1 MSIHQQPVHR
11 QFEIDPYGSVTQA
24 IRESLIDETPK
35 QARIIADFPILAKP
49 TSRGK
54 RLVYLDSAASSQK
67 PRAVIDALVRYY
79 ENDNANIH
87 RGVYELAAR
96 ATEQFEAA
104 RAKVARF
111 VNAAHT
117 EEIVWT
123 RNTTEA
129 INLVS
134 FSWGLQNLG
143 PGDAILTTQLEHHS
157 NLVPWQ
163 LLAAKTGAALRF
175 IPADADGVLVLDG
188 LDALLDGV
196 KLVALAHVSNTIG
209 SIAPLDTI
217 VARAHAAGAVVLV
230 DAAQS
235 VPHMPV
241 DVQALDVDFLA
252 ASGHKMCGPTGIGFL
267 YGKRALLEAMPPFL
281 TGGDMIKRVS
291 YERTSWNEVP
301 WKFEAGTSNIA
312 DAIALG
318 AAVDYLTEIG
328 MDWVREHERRI
339 VGYALERLEELSPRG
354 LAVYGPP
361 RDVERAG
368 VISFNLGDIHAHDL
382 ASILDIEGVC
392 VRAGHHCTMP
402 LMEKMGWPA
411 TARASFYLYNTEADV
426 DALIDAL
433 GKAAAVFHLP

>member
-1 MSIHQQPVHR
+1 MIATA
-11 QFEIDPYGSVTQA
+11 DA
-24 IRESLIDETPK
+24 K
-35 QARIIADFPILAKP
+35 QARIVADFPILAKP

-67 PRAVIDALVRYY
+67 PRAVIDALVHYY

-96 ATEQFEAA
+96 ATEHFENA

-111 VNAAHT
+111 VNAAHP

-123 RNTTEA
+123 RNTTES

-134 FSWGLQNLG
+134 FSWGLENLR

-163 LLAAKTGAALRF
+163 LLAAKTGATLRF
-175 IPADADGVLVLDG
+175 IPADANGEIVLDG
-188 LDALLDGV
+188 LDDLLDGV
-196 KLVALAHVSNTIG
+196 KLVAMTHVSNTIG
-209 SIAPLDTI
+209 SIAPLERI
-217 VARAHAAGAVVLV
+217 VPRAHAAGAVVLV
-230 DAAQS
+230 DAAQA

-241 DVQALDVDFLA
+241 DVRELDVDFLA

-267 YGKRALLEAMPPFL
+267 YGKRALLDAMPPFL

-291 YERTSWNEVP
+291 YEQTSFNELP

-312 DAIALG
+312 DAIGLG
-318 AAVDYLTEIG
+318 AAVDYLHDVG
-328 MDWVREHERRI
+328 MEWIRAHELR
-339 VGYALERLEELSPRG
+339 VTTYALQRLRELAPRG
-354 LAVYGPP
+354 LEVYGPP
-361 RDVERAG
+361 DPSRRGG

-382 ASILDIEGVC
+382 ASILDTEGVC

-402 LMEKMGWPA
+402 LMEKMGWAA
-411 TARASFYLYNTEADV
+411 TARASFYLYNTEDDV
-426 DALIDAL
+426 DALIEAL
-433 GKAAAVFHLP
+433 QKAAAVFKL

>member
-1 MSIHQQPVHR
+1 MIVAG
-11 QFEIDPYGSVTQA
+11 D
-24 IRESLIDETPK
+24 PK
-35 QARIIADFPILAKP
+35 QAQIIADFPILAKP
-49 TSRGK
+49 TSRGR
-54 RLVYLDSAASSQK
+54 RLVYLDSASSSQK
-67 PRAVIDALVRYY
+67 PRAVIDALVHYY

-96 ATEQFEAA
+96 ATDAFEAA

-111 VNAAHT
+111 VNAADT
-117 EEIVWT
+117 AEIVWT

-134 FSWGLQNLG
+134 FSWGLGNLG

-163 LLAAKTGAALRF
+163 LLAEKTGATLRF
-175 IPADADGVLVLDG
+175 IPADADGELQLDH
-188 LDALLDGV
+188 LDELLAGV
-196 KLVALAHVSNTIG
+196 KLLALTHISNTIG
-209 SIAPLDTI
+209 SIAPLAQI
-217 VARAHAAGAVVLV
+217 IPRAHAAGAVVLV

-291 YERTSWNEVP
+291 YESTSFNDVP

-312 DAIALG
+312 DAIGLG
-318 AAVDYLTEIG
+318 AAIDYLQTVG
-328 MDWVREHERRI
+328 MEWIRAHDVRLTA
-339 VGYALERLEELSPRG
+339 YALDALRTLSGRG

-361 RDVERAG
+361 RAEDRGG
-368 VISFNLGDIHAHDL
+368 VISFNFADIHAHDL

-411 TARASFYLYNTEADV
+411 TARASFYLYNTEEDV
-426 DALIDAL
+426 DALVLAL
-433 GKAAAVFHLP
+433 EKAATVFGIA

>member
-1 MSIHQQPVHR
+1 MIAHA
-11 QFEIDPYGSVTQA
+11 D
-24 IRESLIDETPK
+24 PK
-35 QARIIADFPILAKP
+35 QARIVADFPILAKP

-67 PRAVIDALVRYY
+67 PRAVIDALVHYY

-96 ATEQFEAA
+96 ATDHFEAA

-111 VNAAHT
+111 VGAAHT
-117 EEIVWT
+117 EEIIWT

-134 FSWGLQNLG
+134 FSWGLANLG

-175 IPADADGVLVLDG
+175 IPADDDGMLVLDD
-188 LDALLDGV
+188 LDDLLDGV
-196 KLVALAHVSNTIG
+196 KLVALTHVSNTIG
-209 SIAPLDTI
+209 SIAPLERI
-217 VARAHAAGAVVLV
+217 VPRAHAAGAVVLV

-241 DVQALDVDFLA
+241 DVQTLDVDFLA

-267 YGKRALLEAMPPFL
+267 YGKRELLEAMPPFL

-291 YERTSWNEVP
+291 YETTSFNELP

-312 DAIALG
+312 GAIGLG
-318 AAVDYLTEIG
+318 AAVDYLDLVG
-328 MDWVREHERRI
+328 MDWIREHEMR
-339 VGYALERLEELSPRG
+339 VTAYALDRLRALEPRG
-354 LAVYGPP
+354 LAIYGPP
-361 RDVERAG
+361 DAAQRAG
-368 VISFNLGDIHAHDL
+368 VISFNLADIHAHDL
-382 ASILDIEGVC
+382 ASILDTEGVC

-411 TARASFYLYNTEADV
+411 TARASFYLYNTEDDV
-426 DALIDAL
+426 DALIAAL
-433 GKAAAVFHLP
+433 EKAAQVFKLA